1 MCLIIMC
8 VWFSAWVIRCMFVQ
22 VVVLAWMY
30 ACDRCVHKSALYTC
44 TYMYCVCLGC
54 MHEYVYL
61 YVKCVYVYGRT
72 FV

>member
-1 MCLIIMC
+1 VCLIIMC

-44 TYMYCVCLGC
+44 TCIRVRICI
-54 MHEYVYL
+54 
-61 YVKCVYVYGRT
+61 VYVWGVCMSMCIYM
-72 FV
+72 